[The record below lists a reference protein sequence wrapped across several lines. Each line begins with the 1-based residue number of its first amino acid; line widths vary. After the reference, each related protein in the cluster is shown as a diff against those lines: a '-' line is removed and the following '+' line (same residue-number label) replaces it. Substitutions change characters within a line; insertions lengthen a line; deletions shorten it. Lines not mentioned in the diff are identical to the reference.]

1 MNINQPIPI
10 SDSTVARSS
19 HAALRS
25 KALIILLML
34 TFFVGGLMQSAHA
47 QVAPAGA
54 PIGNQASASYVDT
67 ANPSVTLNSTSNT
80 VVTTV
85 SQVYSFTLTAPGAQT
100 KPLNQQVCYPHTITN
115 TGNGNDT
122 FALTAPVM
130 AGGFN
135 HVAPISYYLDADGN
149 GVPDN
154 GTAITTTTA
163 LTSAG
168 PASVFK
174 FVVCA
179 NTPASGPAVG
189 ATGTITVTATS
200 SAPSS
205 PPSQSVVDT
214 TTIGNCSITLT
225 KALSSTAPPGI
236 TPVSGGLSPNAGP
249 LYVVLSYSNSGSI
262 ACNTAIINDPL
273 PTGFVYVPNSGRWS
287 NSGATVLGDGAGA
300 DPAGIVYTSPMTAV
314 TGTVTGT
321 IATVPGSTAGNLYFQ
336 VTVASNLAVGVTPAT
351 TNTAT
356 VTFTDSVTTTTS
368 GPNPSNAVTYSVA
381 QVPAVAFNGSA
392 TLSGATDGEPANVT
406 IASTSPGQT
415 IQWTNYV
422 WNNGNAPDTFDIQFV
437 DGTGL
442 AVGTSATFT
451 GANCAPGNAAPACSF
466 PAGTT
471 FTMYK
476 SDGTTTLIDNGGGS
490 APDTGLI
497 PLVSAGTC
505 PAPFIINTAL
515 TRCGYAVV
523 VKATIPPGVT
533 LPVTGPHNIA
543 LLATSASNNTIS
555 ETVTNV
561 LTAIVAN
568 TVDLTNNL
576 SIAGGALLAHG
587 LGVGTATVITNN
599 AVTPLVT
606 LTTTTRFRLFVNNT
620 SAIASI
626 YDLSATFFSVPAGV
640 GLAATPVNWTV
651 QFKLDGGVGNCS
663 TVTGGNITS
672 TGAAPVAAGGNRLIC
687 AEVLIPPTNQGNG
700 GSRPTDSPPGNYVI
714 NFRVEQQGNATVFDF
729 KRDQITLGNARNV
742 SISPNG
748 NQNTSPGGS
757 VTYQHTITN
766 SGNVTETIS
775 FPGSFLTNNQVPGQ
789 AWTSAAYIDDGVG
802 NAGVLNVGSDTTIT
816 NAVTF
821 MLAPNSTQLI
831 FVRVNAPAM
840 TGSPPNV
847 TTITATYNM
856 LTISA
861 TDTTTLTSG
870 LRLDK
875 FQQLTVCGTPPAAP
889 TITAGVPNGLWS
901 NAAIPAGAGTAPGQC
916 IAYLIVGFNTTANNI
931 NNITISDVTPSN
943 TRYHT
948 ACSPATLTSGTL
960 FASVVPANATAG
972 TVTAVSAPTP
982 AGPADSNAILL
993 PGASVSLQFCV
1004 RIN

>member
-1 MNINQPIPI
+1 MNFIRHLQ
-10 SDSTVARSS
+10 TSS
-19 HAALRS
+19 GTTASQMHAALMS
-25 KALIILLML
+25 KLALCLLFL
-34 TFFVGGLMQSAHA
+34 TLSVGAMMQSAHA

-130 AGGFN
+130 GGGFN

-154 GTAITTTTA
+154 GTAITSTTA

-168 PASVFK
+168 PSSIFR

-200 SAPSS
+200 AAPTS
-205 PPSQSVVDT
+205 PPSQQVIDT

-225 KALSSTAPPGI
+225 KALSSTPPPGV

-249 LYVVLSYSNSGSI
+249 LYVVLSYNNSGSI
-262 ACNTAIINDPL
+262 ACNNAIINDPL
-273 PTGFVYVPNSGRWS
+273 PSGFVYVPGSGRWS

-300 DPAGIVYTSPMTAV
+300 DPVGLVYTSPTTAV

-321 IATVPGSTAGNLYFQ
+321 VTSVPGSTSGNLYFQ
-336 VTVASNLAVGVTPAT
+336 VTIASNLAVGVTAAT
-351 TNTAT
+351 SNTAT
-356 VTFTDSVTTTTS
+356 VTFTDSVTMTTT

-381 QVPAVAFNGSA
+381 QVPAVAFNGSS
-392 TLSGATDGEPANVT
+392 TLSLAASDDPVT
-406 IASTSPGQT
+406 IASSSPGQT

-422 WNNGNAPDTFDIQFV
+422 WNNGNAPDTFDIQFF
-437 DGTGL
+437 DGTGA

-451 GANCAPGNAAPACSF
+451 GANCAPGNVAPACSF

-490 APDTGLI
+490 APDTGQI

-505 PAPFIINTAL
+505 PAPYIINTAL
-515 TRCGYAVV
+515 TSCGYAVI

-533 LPVTGPHNIA
+533 FPITGPHNIV
-543 LLATSASNNTIS
+543 LQATSASNNAIS
-555 ETVTNV
+555 DTVTNV
-561 LTAIVAN
+561 LTAIAAN
-568 TVDLTNNL
+568 TVDLTNNV
-576 SIAGGALLAHG
+576 SIPGAVLADG
-587 LGVGTATVITNN
+587 LGAGTASIITNN
-599 AVTPLVT
+599 AVTPSVT

-640 GLAATPVNWTV
+640 GLAATPVNWTI
-651 QFKLDGGVGNCS
+651 QFKADGGVGDCS

-672 TGAAPVAAGGNRLIC
+672 TGAAPIAAGGNRLIC
-687 AEVLIPPTNQGNG
+687 AEVLVPPTNQGG
-700 GSRPTDSPPGNYVI
+700 VGRPTDSPPGNYVI

-775 FPGSFLTNNQVPGQ
+775 FPGAFMTNNQVPGQ

-802 NAGVLNVGSDTTIT
+802 NTGVLNVGSDTTIT

-821 MLAPNSTQLI
+821 MLPPNSSQLI
-831 FVRVNAPAM
+831 FVRVNSPAM
-840 TGSPPNV
+840 AGSPPNV
-847 TTITATYNM
+847 TTITATYNA
-856 LTISA
+856 TTVSA

-875 FQQLTVCGTPPAAP
+875 FQQLTACATPPAAP
-889 TITAGVPNGLWS
+889 TITAGVPNGAWS

-931 NNITISDVTPSN
+931 NNITISDVTPAN
-943 TRYHT
+943 TRYEST
-948 ACSPATLTSGTL
+948 CSPTPLTSGTL

-972 TVTAVSAPTP
+972 TVTAVSAATP
-982 AGPADSNAILL
+982 AGPAASASVLL
-993 PGASVSLQFCV
+993 PGGSVSLQFCV

>member
-1 MNINQPIPI
+1 MNINQPISI

-19 HAALRS
+19 RAALRS
-25 KALIILLML
+25 KALMILLML
-34 TFFVGGLMQSAHA
+34 TFFVGGLMQSAQA

-54 PIGNQASASYVDT
+54 PIGNQASASYIDT
-67 ANPSVTLNSTSNT
+67 ANPAVTLNSTSNT

-122 FALTAPVM
+122 FVLTAPVM
-130 AGGFN
+130 SGGFN

-163 LTSAG
+163 LSSAG
-168 PASVFK
+168 PSSVFR

-189 ATGTITVTATS
+189 ANGTITVTATS

-205 PPSQSVVDT
+205 PPTQSVADV

-236 TPVSGGLSPNAGP
+236 SPVSGGLSPNAGP
-249 LYVVLSYSNSGSI
+249 LYVVLSYNNSGSI
-262 ACNTAIINDPL
+262 ACNNVTINDPL
-273 PTGFVYVPNSGRWS
+273 PSGFVYVPTSGRWS
-287 NSGATVLGDGAGA
+287 NSGATVLGDGMGA
-300 DPAGIVYTSPMTAV
+300 DPAGIVYTSPTTAV

-321 IATVPGSTAGNLYFQ
+321 IASVTGSTSGNLYFQ
-336 VTVASNLAVGVTPAT
+336 VTIASNLAVGVTAAT

-356 VTFTDSVTTTTS
+356 VTFTDSVTMTVS
-368 GPNPSNAVTYSVA
+368 GPNSSNAVTYSVA
-381 QVPAVAFNGSA
+381 QVPAVAFNGSN
-392 TLSGATDGEPANVT
+392 TLTGAAAADPVT
-406 IASTSPGQT
+406 VASTSPGQT

-422 WNNGNAPDTFDIQFV
+422 WNNGNAADTFDIQFI
-437 DGTGL
+437 DGAG
-442 AVGTSATFT
+442 AVAGTSATFT

-471 FTMYK
+471 FTMFR
-476 SDGTTTLIDNGGGS
+476 SDGVTTLIDNGGGS

-505 PAPFIINTAL
+505 PAPYIISGDNL
-515 TRCGYAVV
+515 RCGYAVV
-523 VKATIPPGVT
+523 VRATIPPGLV
-533 LPVTGPHNIA
+533 LPVTGPHNIV
-543 LLATSASNNTIS
+543 LRATSAANNTVFDS
-555 ETVTNV
+555 VTNV

-568 TVDLTNNL
+568 TVDLTNNV
-576 SIAGGALLAHG
+576 SVVGGAGATDG
-587 LGVGTATVITNN
+587 LGAGTATIITTNTV
-599 AVTPLVT
+599 APSVT
-606 LTTTTRFRLFVNNT
+606 LTTTTRFQLYVNNT
-620 SAIASI
+620 SSIASI
-626 YDLSATFFSVPAGV
+626 YDLNGSFFSVPAGV
-640 GLAATPVNWTV
+640 AATPVNWTI
-651 QFKLDGGVGNCS
+651 QFKLDGGANNCS
-663 TVTGGNITS
+663 TVSGGNITS
-672 TGAAPVAAGGNRLIC
+672 TGATPIAAGGSRLIC
-687 AEVLIPPTNQGNG
+687 AEVLIPPTNQGG
-700 GSRPTDSPPGNYVI
+700 VGRPTDSPPGTYVL
-714 NFRVEQQGNATVFDF
+714 NFAVQQQGNATVTDF
-729 KRDQITLGNARNV
+729 KRDSITLGNARNV

-775 FPGSFLTNNQVPGQ
+775 FPGAFLTNNQVPGQ
-789 AWTSAAYIDDGVG
+789 AWTSAAYIDDGIG
-802 NAGVLNVGSDTTIT
+802 NVGVLNVGSDTTIT

-875 FQQLTVCGTPPAAP
+875 FQQLTACATPPAAP
-889 TITAGVPNGLWS
+889 TITAGVPNGAWS

-931 NNITISDVTPSN
+931 NNITISDITPSN

-948 ACSPATLTSGTL
+948 ACSPATLTSGPL
-960 FASVVPANATAG
+960 FASGVPANATAG
-972 TVTAVSAPTP
+972 TVTAVSAAAP
-982 AGPADSNAILL
+982 AGPADANAILL

>member
-1 MNINQPIPI
+1 MNINQPFPI
-10 SDSTVARSS
+10 SSREVASS
-19 HAALRS
+19 AHAVLRS
-25 KALIILLML
+25 KALFILLML
-34 TFFVGGLMQSAHA
+34 TLFVGGLMQSAHA

-67 ANPSVTLNSTSNT
+67 ANPTVTLSSTSNT

-168 PASVFK
+168 PTSVFK

-200 SAPSS
+200 SAPSA
-205 PPSQSVVDT
+205 PPSQSVIDT

-225 KALSSTAPPGI
+225 KALSSTPPPGI

-249 LYVVLSYSNSGSI
+249 LYVVLSYNNSGSI
-262 ACNTAIINDPL
+262 ACNNVIINDPL
-273 PTGFVYVPNSGRWS
+273 PSGFVYVPTSGRWS
-287 NSGATVLGDGAGA
+287 NSGATAMGDGPAA
-300 DPAGIVYTSPMTAV
+300 DPAGITYTSPTTAV
-314 TGTVTGT
+314 TGAVTGT
-321 IATVPGSTAGNLYFQ
+321 IASVSGSTSGNLYFQ
-336 VTVASNLAVGVTPAT
+336 VTIASNLAVGVTAAT
-351 TNTAT
+351 TNTAA
-356 VTFTDSVTTTTS
+356 VTFTDSVTMTTS
-368 GPNPSNAVTYSVA
+368 GPNPSNAVTYSVQ
-381 QVPAVAFNGSA
+381 QVPAVAINGSA
-392 TLSGATDGEPANVT
+392 TLSGAADADPVT
-406 IASTSPGQT
+406 VASASPGQT

-422 WNNGNAPDTFDIQFV
+422 WNNGNAADTFDIQFI
-437 DGTGL
+437 DGTGAL
-442 AVGTSATFT
+442 AGTSATFT
-451 GANCAPGNAAPACSF
+451 GANCTPGTAAPACSF

-476 SDGTTTLIDNGGGS
+476 SDGATTLIDNGGGS

-515 TRCGYAVV
+515 DRCGYAVV
-523 VKATIPPGVT
+523 VKATIPPGVIF
-533 LPVTGPHNIA
+533 PVTGPHNIV
-543 LLATSASNNTIS
+543 LRATSAANNTILDA
-555 ETVTNV
+555 VTNV
-561 LTAIVAN
+561 LTSIVAN
-568 TVDLTNNL
+568 TVDLTNNVSL
-576 SIAGGALLAHG
+576 PGAVATDGAGA
-587 LGVGTATVITNN
+587 GTATVITNN
-599 AVTPLVT
+599 VVSPSVTV
-606 LTTTTRFRLFVNNT
+606 TTTTRFQLYVNNT

-626 YDLSATFFSVPAGV
+626 YDLSGSFFSVPSGV
-640 GLAATPVNWTV
+640 GLAVSPVNWTI
-651 QFKLDGGVGNCS
+651 QFKLDGGAGNCS

-672 TGAAPVAAGGNRLIC
+672 TGASPIAAGASRLIC

-700 GSRPTDSPPGNYVI
+700 GSRPTDSPPGVYVL
-714 NFRVEQQGNATVFDF
+714 NFAVQQQGNALVSDF
-729 KRDQITLGNARNV
+729 KRDSITLGNARNV
-742 SISPNG
+742 SITPNG

-775 FPGSFLTNNQVPGQ
+775 FPGAFLADNQVPGQ
-789 AWTSAAYIDDGVG
+789 AWTSAAYIDNGPG
-802 NAGVLNVGSDTTIT
+802 NAGVLSIGSDTTIT

-821 MLAPNSTQLI
+821 TLAPNSTQLI

-856 LTISA
+856 VTISA

-875 FQQLTVCGTPPAAP
+875 YQQLTACATPPAAP
-889 TITAGVPNGLWS
+889 TITAGVPNGAWS

-931 NNITISDVTPSN
+931 NNITISDVTPAN
-943 TRYHT
+943 TKYET
-948 ACSPATLTSGTL
+948 SCSPTPLTSGTL

-972 TVTAVSAPTP
+972 TVSAVSAATP
-982 AGPADSNAILL
+982 VGPAASASVLL